1 MRNEKNK
8 RAGCRGKQLRIS
20 DCELRIERYEMR
32 NAPCTTVQAELK
44 LLGIEEILGAEVEE
58 SG

>member
-1 MRNEKNK
+1 M
-8 RAGCRGKQLRIS
+8 RIS

-44 LLGIEEILGAEVEE
+44 LLGIEEILGAAVAE